1 MGRYIA
7 DYIKGCDLC
16 NRTKTFP
23 TLPTGKLMPNR
34 IPDRCWQVISVD
46 LITELLP
53 SRGYDAIMVVVDHL
67 SKQAHVIPTTLDI
80 TAAGVA
86 KLFRDHI
93 WKLHGL
99 PEEVI
104 SDRGT
109 QFVSNFTQSLSQLLG
124 IRVAASMAYHLQMDG
139 QTKRV
144 NQEVEQF
151 LQLFVNQRQ
160 DDWYK
165 WLAIAEFTYND
176 RIHASMCS
184 SPFMMDTGQ
193 NPRLGIEPLRESR
206 LETLNDFASRMDAAM
221 KEAHSAL
228 SWAVDDMARFYDAH
242 WREAPLYAVGDKVW
256 LNGQN
261 ITTTHLMKKLDH
273 KWLGPYLVEK
283 VISRS
288 AYRLK
293 LPSSF
298 GRTHPVFSVTL
309 LRPYNADVITEQVQR
324 DPPPPVVRDGVEE
337 YEVEC
342 ILDSRIFQG
351 KIEYL
356 VCWKGYGIEEDE
368 WRPSDDVK
376 GAKRLVSE
384 FHQQNPE
391 APQHISAID
400 FSKLPFRPLTN
411 FMDTPDTVPADW
423 ATGRC
428 ASGHCTFEGGVNV
441 RVRSM

>member
-23 TLPTGKLMPNR
+23 TSPTSKLMPNR
-34 IPDRCWQVISVD
+34 VPDRHWQVISVD
-46 LITELLP
+46 LITELPP
-53 SRGYDAIMVVVDHL
+53 SRGYDAIMVVVDRL
-67 SKQAHVIPTTLDI
+67 SKRTHVIPTMSDV

-86 KLFRDHI
+86 KLFRDHV

-109 QFVSNFTQSLSQLLG
+109 QFVSNFTRSLSQLLG
-124 IRVAASMAYHLQMDG
+124 IRVEASMAYHP
-139 QTKRV
+139 QTDSQTERV

-151 LQLFVNQRQ
+151 LRLFINQWQ
-160 DDWYK
+160 DDWYE
-165 WLAIAEFTYND
+165 WLAIAEFAYND

-228 SWAVDDMARFYDAH
+228 SWAADDMAHFYDAH
-242 WREAPLYAVGDKVW
+242 RREAPLYAVRDKVW

-261 ITTTHLMKKLDH
+261 ITTTRPMKKLDH
-273 KWLGPYLVEK
+273 KWLGPYPMEK

-309 LRPYNADVITEQVQR
+309 L
-324 DPPPPVVRDGVEE
+324 
-337 YEVEC
+337 
-342 ILDSRIFQG
+342 
-351 KIEYL
+351 
-356 VCWKGYGIEEDE
+356 
-368 WRPSDDVK
+368 
-376 GAKRLVSE
+376 
-384 FHQQNPE
+384 
-391 APQHISAID
+391 
-400 FSKLPFRPLTN
+400 
-411 FMDTPDTVPADW
+411 
-423 ATGRC
+423 
-428 ASGHCTFEGGVNV
+428 
-441 RVRSM
+441 